1 MKTGHMK
8 KIVLI
13 LALISIAGYSES
25 FSQSAPDTTVYL
37 ITCGPGTE
45 TYSIYGHSAL
55 RVTIADK
62 NTDYIYNWG
71 VFDFATPNFAFKFAR
86 GKLEY
91 MLDADNYKRFLQIY
105 LYEKRWVQAQKI
117 NLSSAEKKIL
127 MELISENLKPENV
140 RYLYDFLFDN
150 CATRIRDI
158 LEKTVGKNLIYS
170 PSELKNQP
178 TFRFLTGTYQR
189 QYPWLNFGINLL
201 LGTPCDKKASGRDKM
216 FLPLELQNEFTE
228 AYVNRNGKMIPL
240 LQNAETVLDYGNPV
254 INSSFFTNP
263 FFVFSLLCVALII
276 FTAMVKE
283 GRMVRIVDII
293 IFSIFA
299 CLSLLMLFTNFFTDH
314 QQLKYNL
321 NLLWLSPIIP
331 VCLVSIIL
339 KKDWYKWFRIVFF
352 LCIVSFIIQIIF
364 PFKGNNAFMSL
375 TLIIML
381 RSSVRAGFSWNPLSL
396 STI

>member
-1 MKTGHMK
+1 MAM
-8 KIVLI
+8 
-13 LALISIAGYSES
+13 AAGYSES
-25 FSQSAPDTTVYL
+25 YSQSASDTTVYL

-62 NTDYIYNWG
+62 NTDLVYNWG

-91 MLDADNYKRFLQIY
+91 MLDADSFKRFLQIY

-117 NLSSAEKKIL
+117 NLSSAEKMIL
-127 MELISENLKPENV
+127 LKLISENLRPENV
-140 RYLYDFLFDN
+140 KYLYDFLFDN

-158 LEKTVGKNLIYS
+158 LEKTVGQNLIYS
-170 PSELKNQP
+170 PTAVKNQP

-189 QYPWLNFGINLL
+189 QYPWLNFGIDLL
-201 LGTPCDKKASGRDKM
+201 LGTPCDKKASDRDKM
-216 FLPLELQNEFTE
+216 FLPIELQNEFTE

-254 INSSFFTNP
+254 NKSSFFIHP
-263 FFVFSLLCVALII
+263 FFIFSLLCVALII
-276 FTAMVKE
+276 FTAMVRE
-283 GRMVRIVDII
+283 GKAVRIADIV
-293 IFSIFA
+293 IFTIFT
-299 CLSLLMLFTNFFTDH
+299 CLSLLLLFTNFFTDH

-321 NLLWLSPIIP
+321 SLLWLSPFIP

-339 KKDWYKWFRIVFF
+339 KKDWYNMVQDCFF
-352 LCIVSFIIQIIF
+352 PLYCLFYSPDNIPIQGQRCF
-364 PFKGNNAFMSL
+364 YATYPDYNA
-375 TLIIML
+375 
-381 RSSVRAGFSWNPLSL
+381 AQFSACRF
-396 STI
+396 